1 MSAKSERQEMTNS
14 DMLFYSLKDKV
25 PNDALLPLKESLDKA
40 DDGASERLLL
50 VNFKNAVLGL
60 VFSVIL
66 PGVDRIYRGDIAL
79 GVFKI
84 IYFIGVYVALEAS
97 QLQTSQE
104 LGSDDYLG
112 TLILLLVLAVGLLV
126 WFVADMFLVWR
137 GIKRDNLAKIFNAL
151 EAR

>member
-84 IYFIGVYVALEAS
+84 IYFIGVYVALEVMS
-97 QLQTSQE
+97 GRQSVT
-104 LGSDDYLG
+104 D
-112 TLILLLVLAVGLLV
+112 TTMILLLVLAVGLLV